1 MKKNILFFFY
11 FLAMATLSLKAQE
24 IRPMPADSAYG
35 VVHISVCNMREEGK
49 FYLRYEHASIIGYAG
64 QSSAIHRLVRDSD
77 SG

>member
-35 VVHISVCNMREEGK
+35 G
-49 FYLRYEHASIIGYAG
+49 
-64 QSSAIHRLVRDSD
+64 SAYFSL
-77 SG
+77 